1 MTGSTA
7 PWTTRSSPGVSSEE
21 LTDPSPPRRIAWW
34 SPLPP
39 QHSGIADYS
48 YDLLAELARRLDV
61 LAVVSD
67 DIEDRVRTPAG
78 VAVAGATAYE
88 SGAAGRCDLDVYQM
102 GNHTRLHG
110 YMHAHALDHPGLLV
124 LHDPSLAD
132 FYAGLC
138 GGADSP
144 LYLEEL
150 HYNDPE
156 LDGHIPMIRVDDR
169 PEPDRLRLLM
179 SRRLVER
186 SLATVVHSAWARREL
201 LARHPG
207 LRVARLAAPARLTGE
222 AQPLAG
228 RPSGSPLVFGVV
240 GGLAPHKRVSAAL
253 SAFAR
258 LHAEVDGTRLVIVG
272 RGDSPAIARQVSD
285 FIAAESLEGAVRL
298 VTDASEEALE
308 QEILRCDVVIS
319 LRWPTAG
326 ETSAVVMRAFGA
338 AKPVI
343 VSDVPQYRE
352 LDPLFCW
359 TVPTEP
365 DGEAKALESLMRSA
379 AADPDAAKA
388 AGRAARAFVERE
400 ATYAAVSD
408 GYLELLSECLQLKAP
423 TASVTTATG
432 AMTNACA
439 VRAIGDWRAATGL
452 AEAARRS
459 VAALLE
465 AGVPLAVVDFAAV
478 PEVPRSHERAPAWLG
493 CTPVSSTSDISLWY
507 LNVNELV
514 FVSEDQLRPP
524 GSPPYVVVS
533 WFWEL
538 PMLATVFV
546 EQVSRVDEIW
556 VGSRFTADA
565 FRGYT
570 DKPVKVMPCVVEPEP
585 SPHMTRRD
593 FGLPEGACLFLYTF
607 DANSTLARKN
617 PWDVIRAFRR
627 AFRPEE
633 RQGPARLVIKTV
645 NLARLPAAQA
655 RLAREVAEA
664 GGVLIEDDVTQAD
677 LDALIAL
684 CDVYVSL
691 HRSEGF
697 GLGMAE
703 AMYLGRPVIAT
714 AYSGNM
720 DFMTQ
725 LNSCLVGYRL
735 RPIGATENRDFE
747 GMSSIYETGQLWADP
762 DIDQAARWMRRLY
775 SNPVERRRV
784 GAAAAATIKRDYGAS
799 VASGAMIGRLEEIA
813 ALSSEKNPLA
823 LTS

>member
-1 MTGSTA
+1 
-7 PWTTRSSPGVSSEE
+7 VSSEE
-21 LTDPSPPRRIAWW
+21 LTDPSPRRIAWW

-39 QHSGIADYS
+39 QQSGIADYS
-48 YDLLAELARRLDV
+48 YDLLAELAGRLDV
-61 LAVVSD
+61 LAVVAD
-67 DIEDRVRTPAG
+67 DVVDCVRAPAG
-78 VAVAGATAYE
+78 VAVVGATAYE

-102 GNHTRLHG
+102 GNHAWLHG
-110 YMHAHALDHPGLLV
+110 YLHARALDHPGLLV

-150 HYNDPE
+150 RYNDPA
-156 LDGHIPMIRVDDR
+156 LNGHIPMIRVDGR

-179 SRRLVER
+179 VRRLVEQ
-186 SLATVVHSAWARREL
+186 SLMTVVHSAWARDEL
-201 LARHPG
+201 IRRHPS
-207 LRVARLAAPARLTGE
+207 LRVTHLPHPARTIRLPTSSTR
-222 AQPLAG
+222 Q
-228 RPSGSPLVFGVV
+228 RPNKAMVFGVF
-240 GGLAPHKRVSAAL
+240 GGLAPHKRAL
-253 SAFAR
+253 IALEAFAR
-258 LHAEVDGTRLVIVG
+258 VHQDVPETQIVIVG
-272 RGDSPAIARQVSD
+272 RGDSPDYVRQLRERITSGSFRD
-285 FIAAESLEGAVRL
+285 AVRL
-298 VTDASEEALE
+298 TTDVSTDVLE
-308 QEILRCDVVIS
+308 QEILGCDVVIS

-326 ETSAVVMRAFGA
+326 ETSGVVMRAFGSG
-338 AKPVI
+338 KPVI

-352 LDPLFCW
+352 LDSIFCW

-365 DGEAKALESLMRSA
+365 DDEAKMLESLMRAA
-379 AADPDAAKA
+379 AADPATARA
-388 AGRAARAFVERE
+388 AGQAARAFVEGG
-400 ATYAAVSD
+400 ATYEAVSD
-408 GYLELLSECLQLKAP
+408 GYLGLVSECLQLKAP
-423 TASVTTATG
+423 APTAVTA
-432 AMTNACA
+432 AMTDRCA

-459 VAALLE
+459 VSALLG
-465 AGVPLAVVDFAAV
+465 AGVPLSIVDFSAV

-493 CTPVSSTSDISLWY
+493 GVPVSSASDISLWY

-514 FVSEDQLRPP
+514 FVAEEQLRPP
-524 GSPPYVVVS
+524 GSLPYVVAS

-538 PMLATVFV
+538 PRLATVFV
-546 EQVSRVDEIW
+546 EQVGRVDEIW
-556 VGSRFTADA
+556 VGSCFTADA

-585 SPHMTRRD
+585 SPRMTRAD
-593 FGLPEGACLFLYTF
+593 FGLPERACLFLYAF

-633 RQGPARLVIKTV
+633 RRGPVRLVIKTI

-664 GGVLIEDDVTQAD
+664 GGLLIEDDVTQAE

-735 RPIGATENRDFE
+735 RPIAVTENREFE

-775 SNPVERRRV
+775 SSPAERRRL
-784 GAAAAATIKRDYGAS
+784 GEAAAATIKRDYAAS
-799 VASGAMIGRLEEIA
+799 VASGAMITRLQEIA
-813 ALSSEKNPLA
+813 ALSRGKIPSA
-823 LTS
+823 LTQ